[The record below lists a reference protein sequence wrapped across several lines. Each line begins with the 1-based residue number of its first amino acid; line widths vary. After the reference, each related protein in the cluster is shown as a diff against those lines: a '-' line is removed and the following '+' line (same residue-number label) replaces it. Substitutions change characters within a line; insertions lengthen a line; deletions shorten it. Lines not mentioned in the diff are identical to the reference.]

1 MKKKKIEVG
10 TAISQEHGSTLTQFV
25 IHCIGCADLHNLLHY
40 RQPQLWN
47 VLDSSEN
54 SGQTFYFEEVSSL

>member
-10 TAISQEHGSTLTQFV
+10 TAISQEHGCTLTQFV

-40 RQPQLWN
+40 RQP
-47 VLDSSEN
+47 
-54 SGQTFYFEEVSSL
+54 